1 MVMTQPQNAVASEEG
16 ALHAERLAAE
26 NQQFAIL
33 GRHVVEMRHG
43 FNNAMTSLLGNA
55 ELLLQ
60 DPDSLSARVRE
71 QLQTIRA
78 MALRLHHLMQGVSLL
93 ENALQTAASD
103 RSESAPPLAPRKV
116 GT

>member
-1 MVMTQPQNAVASEEG
+1 MSQPQNAFVPEDRAR
-16 ALHAERLAAE
+16 AAERLAAE

-33 GRHVVEMRHG
+33 GRYMVEMRHG

-55 ELLLQ
+55 ELVLME
-60 DPDSLSARVRE
+60 PGAFSARVRE

-78 MALRLHHLMQGVSLL
+78 MALRMHQMMQRFSSL
-93 ENALQTAASD
+93 EAKMQIAEED
-103 RSESAPPLAPRKV
+103 PSESVPLIAQRKA